1 MVPAPRAGEDDQVS
15 PLSSRPP
22 VFVLSLGALLGALT
36 WAVWLGWDR
45 TTSYDVITGTVQTP
59 YVTLQVLGCALT
71 VGVVTAVLAA
81 VWHSAAAAV
90 GVSLGFWLVWTAY
103 AASQDGSGLYAVGSL
118 MLAVGLAGG
127 TALAASVG
135 AWVRTATDAVRRR
148 RTPRDGFGEPGIGA
162 G

>member
-1 MVPAPRAGEDDQVS
+1 
-15 PLSSRPP
+15 
-22 VFVLSLGALLGALT
+22 
-36 WAVWLGWDR
+36 
-45 TTSYDVITGTVQTP
+45 
-59 YVTLQVLGCALT
+59 
-71 VGVVTAVLAA
+71 

-148 RTPRDGFGEPGIGA
+148 RTRRDGFGEPGIGA